1 MIDGT
6 YSILYIKWE
15 DEFLPI
21 GCLTSDSFS
30 EDIEMLDS
38 TTRDNAGWR
47 TSTPTNQSY
56 NISFE
61 GIVKNT
67 NFNGGDFTKISLDR
81 LRVLK
86 RSRTLIE
93 WKTQDNNLT
102 FIDSGFGHITS
113 LSKDSS
119 TEEFISFSAN
129 IEGYGSPYSTTGI
142 IFTLGDGNGNTI
154 EDGNNNEI
162 ITA

>member
-6 YSILYIKWE
+6 YSLLYIKWE

-21 GCLTSDSFS
+21 GCLTTDSFS
-30 EDIEMLDS
+30 EEVEMLDT
-38 TTRDNAGWR
+38 TTRDNEGWK

-56 NISFE
+56 NLSFD
-61 GIVKNT
+61 GIVENT

-86 RSRTLIE
+86 RSRTLVE

-102 FIDSGFGHITS
+102 FVDSGKGYITS
-113 LSKDSS
+113 LSDSANN
-119 TEEFISFSAN
+119 EEFITFNAN
-129 IEGYGSPYSTTGI
+129 KYQI
-142 IFTLGDGNGNTI
+142 
-154 EDGNNNEI
+154 
-162 ITA
+162 

>member
-1 MIDGT
+1 MIDGA

-15 DEFLPI
+15 NEFLPI
-21 GCLTSDSFS
+21 GCLTSDSFN

-56 NISFE
+56 NISFD

-86 RSRTLIE
+86 RNRALIE

-113 LSKDSS
+113 LSKDAS
-119 TEEFISFSAN
+119 TDEFISFSAN
-129 IEGYGSPYSTTGI
+129 IEGYGAPYSTGGL
-142 IFTLGDGNGNTI
+142 IFTLEDGNGNII

-162 ITA
+162 ITG

>member
-38 TTRDNAGWR
+38 TTRDNAGWK
-47 TSTPTNQSY
+47 TSTPTSQSY

-102 FIDSGFGHITS
+102 FIDSGSGHITS

>member
-56 NISFE
+56 NISFD

-102 FIDSGFGHITS
+102 FVDCTDI
-113 LSKDSS
+113 
-119 TEEFISFSAN
+119 
-129 IEGYGSPYSTTGI
+129 GI
-142 IFTLGDGNGNTI
+142 RF
-154 EDGNNNEI
+154 I
-162 ITA
+162 ITIKYCFNIFNFRRWF

>member
-6 YSILYIKWE
+6 YSILYIKWG

-56 NISFE
+56 NISFD

-102 FIDSGFGHITS
+102 FVDSGFGHITS
-113 LSKDSS
+113 LSKEASS
-119 TEEFISFSAN
+119 DEFISFSAN
-129 IEGYGSPYSTTGI
+129 IEGYGAPYSIGGLGY
-142 IFTLGDGNGNTI
+142 TLGDGNGNTI
-154 EDGNNNEI
+154 QDGNNNEI
-162 ITA
+162 ITG

>member
-38 TTRDNAGWR
+38 TTRDNAGWK

-56 NISFE
+56 NISFD
-61 GIVKNT
+61 GVIKNT

-93 WKTQDNNLT
+93 WKTQDNNLI

-113 LSKDSS
+113 LSKDAS
-119 TEEFISFSAN
+119 TDEFISFSAN

-142 IFTLGDGNGNTI
+142 TFTLSDGNNNTI

-162 ITA
+162 ITG

>member
-56 NISFE
+56 NISFD

-81 LRVLK
+81 LRTLK
-86 RSRTLIE
+86 RNRALIE
-93 WKTQDNNLT
+93 WKTQDKNLV
-102 FIDSGFGHITS
+102 FIDSGYGYITS
-113 LSKDSS
+113 LSKEASLD
-119 TEEFISFSAN
+119 EFISFSAN
-129 IEGYGSPYSTTGI
+129 IEGYGAPYSTGGL
-142 IFTLGDGNGNTI
+142 IFTLVDGNNNII

-162 ITA
+162 ITG

>member
-30 EDIEMLDS
+30 EDIKMLDS

-56 NISFE
+56 NISFD